1 MVKIKKRKVYARSQH
16 NIWVTDLTEMG
27 LLSYKNWGI
36 RNLLCV
42 VDVFTKYAW
51 VKPLKDKKAKI
62 ILNGFIQVVNA
73 DQTNYG
79 LIKE

>member
-36 RNLLCV
+36 RYLLCV

-51 VKPLKDKKAKI
+51 VKPLKDKKTKI

>member
-1 MVKIKKRKVYARSQH
+1 M
-16 NIWVTDLTEMG
+16 TDLTEMG

>member
-36 RNLLCV
+36 RYLLCV
-42 VDVFTKYAW
+42 IDVFTKYAW

-62 ILNGFIQVVNA
+62 TLNGFIQVVNA

>member
-36 RNLLCV
+36 RYLLCV

>member
-1 MVKIKKRKVYARSQH
+1 MVKIKKRKVYARPQH

-36 RNLLCV
+36 RYLLCV